1 MSYLVGHYNC
11 KLDAKGRVLV
21 PSEFKEQLGDQVE
34 EGFVLRPGLHAHCL
48 ELYTKQDWNEVQ
60 DQLRAKFSQF
70 NKKQEAAM
78 RRYDAGSRFV
88 KLDASGR
95 LRRPPTSTTSRSPE
109 AGRTA
114 ASTRRTD
121 AAFGTRR
128 VATISARTSRA
139 STVPGTPG
147 RSRCRL
153 LGTGGASCSH
163 STRSPRPCSCM
174 STARRRARPSSRAA
188 K

>member
-95 LRRPPTSTTSRSPE
+95 LLITKDLIEKASLTKDIVITSVTTKMEIWDKDLYEQSINEDLSDE
-109 AGRTA
+109 E
-114 ASTRRTD
+114 
-121 AAFGTRR
+121 FFK
-128 VATISARTSRA
+128 
-139 STVPGTPG
+139 
-147 RSRCRL
+147 L
-153 LGTGGASCSH
+153 LDENI
-163 STRSPRPCSCM
+163 
-174 STARRRARPSSRAA
+174 

>member
-1 MSYLVGHYNC
+1 M
-11 KLDAKGRVLV
+11 V

-95 LRRPPTSTTSRSPE
+95 LLITKDLIEKASLTKDIVITSVTTKMEIWDKDLYEQSINEDLSDE
-109 AGRTA
+109 E
-114 ASTRRTD
+114 
-121 AAFGTRR
+121 FFN
-128 VATISARTSRA
+128 
-139 STVPGTPG
+139 
-147 RSRCRL
+147 L
-153 LGTGGASCSH
+153 LDENI
-163 STRSPRPCSCM
+163 
-174 STARRRARPSSRAA
+174 

>member
-34 EGFVLRPGLHAHCL
+34 EGFVLRPGLHSHCL

-95 LRRPPTSTTSRSPE
+95 LLITKDLIEKASLVKDIVITSVTTKMEIWDKDLYEQSINDDLSDE
-109 AGRTA
+109 EFF
-114 ASTRRTD
+114 S
-121 AAFGTRR
+121 
-128 VATISARTSRA
+128 
-139 STVPGTPG
+139 
-147 RSRCRL
+147 L
-153 LGTGGASCSH
+153 LSENI
-163 STRSPRPCSCM
+163 
-174 STARRRARPSSRAA
+174 

>member
-1 MSYLVGHYNC
+1 MSRSVKKWEKVYIFATTNRKGIIMSYLVGHYNC

-95 LRRPPTSTTSRSPE
+95 LLITKDLIEKASLVKDIVITSVTTKMEIWDKDLYEQSINDELSDE
-109 AGRTA
+109 E
-114 ASTRRTD
+114 
-121 AAFGTRR
+121 FFN
-128 VATISARTSRA
+128 
-139 STVPGTPG
+139 
-147 RSRCRL
+147 L
-153 LGTGGASCSH
+153 LSENI
-163 STRSPRPCSCM
+163 
-174 STARRRARPSSRAA
+174 

>member
-70 NKKQEAAM
+70 NKNQEAAM

-95 LRRPPTSTTSRSPE
+95 LLITKDLIEKASLVKDIVITSVTTKMEIWDKDLYEQSINDELSDE
-109 AGRTA
+109 E
-114 ASTRRTD
+114 
-121 AAFGTRR
+121 FFN
-128 VATISARTSRA
+128 
-139 STVPGTPG
+139 
-147 RSRCRL
+147 L
-153 LGTGGASCSH
+153 LSENI
-163 STRSPRPCSCM
+163 
-174 STARRRARPSSRAA
+174 

>member
-95 LRRPPTSTTSRSPE
+95 LLITKDLIEKASLTKDIVITSVTTKMEIWDKDLYEQSINE
-109 AGRTA
+109 
-114 ASTRRTD
+114 D
-121 AAFGTRR
+121 L
-128 VATISARTSRA
+128 SAEEFFN
-139 STVPGTPG
+139 
-147 RSRCRL
+147 L
-153 LGTGGASCSH
+153 LDENI
-163 STRSPRPCSCM
+163 
-174 STARRRARPSSRAA
+174 

>member
-1 MSYLVGHYNC
+1 VLKSVEKWEKVFIFAADKLQEGKMSYLVGHYNC

-95 LRRPPTSTTSRSPE
+95 LLITKDLIEKASLTKDIVITSVTTKMEIWDKDLYEQSINEDLSDE
-109 AGRTA
+109 E
-114 ASTRRTD
+114 
-121 AAFGTRR
+121 FFN
-128 VATISARTSRA
+128 
-139 STVPGTPG
+139 
-147 RSRCRL
+147 L
-153 LGTGGASCSH
+153 LDENI
-163 STRSPRPCSCM
+163 
-174 STARRRARPSSRAA
+174 

>member
-95 LRRPPTSTTSRSPE
+95 LLITKDLIEKASLTKDIVITSVTTKMEIWDKDLYEQS
-109 AGRTA
+109 
-114 ASTRRTD
+114 
-121 AAFGTRR
+121 
-128 VATISARTSRA
+128 ISEDLSDEEFFD
-139 STVPGTPG
+139 
-147 RSRCRL
+147 L
-153 LGTGGASCSH
+153 LSENI
-163 STRSPRPCSCM
+163 
-174 STARRRARPSSRAA
+174 

>member
-95 LRRPPTSTTSRSPE
+95 LLITKDLIEKASLAKDIVITSVTTKMEIWDKDLYEQS
-109 AGRTA
+109 
-114 ASTRRTD
+114 
-121 AAFGTRR
+121 
-128 VATISARTSRA
+128 ISEDLSDEEFFD
-139 STVPGTPG
+139 
-147 RSRCRL
+147 L
-153 LGTGGASCSH
+153 LSENI
-163 STRSPRPCSCM
+163 
-174 STARRRARPSSRAA
+174 

>member
-21 PSEFKEQLGDQVE
+21 PCEFKEQLGDQVE

-95 LRRPPTSTTSRSPE
+95 LLITKDLIEKASLTKDIVITSVTTKMEIWDKDLYEQSINEDLSDE
-109 AGRTA
+109 E
-114 ASTRRTD
+114 
-121 AAFGTRR
+121 FFN
-128 VATISARTSRA
+128 
-139 STVPGTPG
+139 
-147 RSRCRL
+147 L
-153 LGTGGASCSH
+153 LDENI
-163 STRSPRPCSCM
+163 
-174 STARRRARPSSRAA
+174 

>member
-95 LRRPPTSTTSRSPE
+95 LLITKDLIEKASLVKDIVITSVTTKMEIWDKDLYEQSINDELSDE
-109 AGRTA
+109 E
-114 ASTRRTD
+114 
-121 AAFGTRR
+121 FFN
-128 VATISARTSRA
+128 
-139 STVPGTPG
+139 
-147 RSRCRL
+147 L
-153 LGTGGASCSH
+153 LSENI
-163 STRSPRPCSCM
+163 
-174 STARRRARPSSRAA
+174 

>member
-11 KLDAKGRVLV
+11 KLDAKGRILV
-21 PSEFKEQLGDQVE
+21 PSEFKEQLGSQVE

-95 LRRPPTSTTSRSPE
+95 LLITKDLIEKASLDKDIVITSVTTKMEIWDKDLYEQSINDDLSDE
-109 AGRTA
+109 EFF
-114 ASTRRTD
+114 D
-121 AAFGTRR
+121 
-128 VATISARTSRA
+128 
-139 STVPGTPG
+139 
-147 RSRCRL
+147 L
-153 LGTGGASCSH
+153 LSENI
-163 STRSPRPCSCM
+163 
-174 STARRRARPSSRAA
+174 

>member
-21 PSEFKEQLGDQVE
+21 PSEFKEQLGGQVE

-48 ELYTKQDWNEVQ
+48 ELYTTKDWFAVQ
-60 DQLRAKFSQF
+60 DQLRASFSQF

-95 LRRPPTSTTSRSPE
+95 LLITKDLIEKASLTKDIVITSVTTKMEIWDKELYEQSINEDLSDE
-109 AGRTA
+109 EFFA
-114 ASTRRTD
+114 
-121 AAFGTRR
+121 
-128 VATISARTSRA
+128 
-139 STVPGTPG
+139 
-147 RSRCRL
+147 L
-153 LGTGGASCSH
+153 LSENI
-163 STRSPRPCSCM
+163 
-174 STARRRARPSSRAA
+174 

>member
-95 LRRPPTSTTSRSPE
+95 LLITKDLIEKASLVKDIVITSVTTKMEIWDKDLYEQSINDDLSDE
-109 AGRTA
+109 EFF
-114 ASTRRTD
+114 D
-121 AAFGTRR
+121 
-128 VATISARTSRA
+128 
-139 STVPGTPG
+139 
-147 RSRCRL
+147 L
-153 LGTGGASCSH
+153 LSENI
-163 STRSPRPCSCM
+163 
-174 STARRRARPSSRAA
+174 

>member
-21 PSEFKEQLGDQVE
+21 PSEFKEQLGGQVE

-95 LRRPPTSTTSRSPE
+95 LLITKDLIEKASLTKDIVITSVTTKMEIWDKDLYEQSINEDLSDE
-109 AGRTA
+109 E
-114 ASTRRTD
+114 
-121 AAFGTRR
+121 FFN
-128 VATISARTSRA
+128 
-139 STVPGTPG
+139 
-147 RSRCRL
+147 L
-153 LGTGGASCSH
+153 LDENI
-163 STRSPRPCSCM
+163 
-174 STARRRARPSSRAA
+174 